1 MKLETKCHGI
11 IEYNKD
17 DIIEFKKGIPGFDN
31 LKKFI
36 NFPIENNEVFSVLHS
51 IENNE
56 IGFIVTS
63 PFSVIN
69 DYEINLDDNVINRL
83 KIEKEKD
90 VLVLNT
96 ITLHSKLENITVN
109 LCAPIV
115 INIKTKLGEQIILNN
130 GKYEIK
136 HPLFKEDI

>member
-17 DIIEFKKGIPGFDN
+17 DVIEFKKGIPGFDN

-96 ITLHSKLENITVN
+96 VTLHSKLENITVN

-130 GKYEIK
+130 EKYEIK

>member
-17 DIIEFKKGIPGFDN
+17 DVIEFKKGIPGFNN

-96 ITLHSKLENITVN
+96 VTLHSKLENITVN

>member
-11 IEYNKD
+11 IEYKEED
-17 DIIEFKKGIPGFDN
+17 VIEFKKGIPGFDE

-36 NFPIENNEVFSVLHS
+36 NFPIQDNEVFSVLHS
-51 IENNE
+51 IENSE

-63 PFSVIN
+63 PFGIIK
-69 DYEINLDDNVINRL
+69 DYEINLDDNVIERL
-83 KIEKEKD
+83 RIENEKD

-96 ITLHSKLENITVN
+96 VTLHSKLENITVN

-130 GKYEIK
+130 GKYKIK
-136 HPLFKEDI
+136 HPLFKEGI

>member
-17 DIIEFKKGIPGFDN
+17 DVIEFKKGIPGFNN

-63 PFSVIN
+63 PFSIIN

-96 ITLHSKLENITVN
+96 VTLHSKLENITVN

>member
-1 MKLETKCHGI
+1 MKLKTKCHGI
-11 IEYNKD
+11 IEYSKND
-17 DIIEFKKGIPGFDN
+17 VIEFKKGIPGFDN

-36 NFPIENNEVFSVLHS
+36 NFPIEDNDVFSVLHS

-63 PFSVIN
+63 PFSIVN
-69 DYEINLDDNVINRL
+69 DYEINLDGNVINRL

-96 ITLHSKLENITVN
+96 VTLHSKLENITVN

-130 GKYEIK
+130 EKYKIK
-136 HPLFKEDI
+136 YPLFKEDI

>member
-11 IEYNKD
+11 IEYKEED
-17 DIIEFKKGIPGFDN
+17 VIEFKKGIPGFN
-31 LKKFI
+31 ELKRFI
-36 NFPIENNEVFSVLHS
+36 NFPIEDNEVFSVLHS

-63 PFSVIN
+63 PFSIIK
-69 DYEINLDDNVINRL
+69 DYEINLDDSVIERL
-83 KIEKEKD
+83 NIENEKD

-96 ITLHSKLENITVN
+96 VTLHSKLENITVN

-130 GKYEIK
+130 GKYQIK
-136 HPLFKEDI
+136 HPLFKEGI

>member
-11 IEYNKD
+11 IEYKEED
-17 DIIEFKKGIPGFDN
+17 VIEFKKGIPGFDE
-31 LKKFI
+31 LKKFV
-36 NFPIENNEVFSVLHS
+36 NFPIEDNEVFSVLHS
-51 IENNE
+51 IENSE

-63 PFSVIN
+63 PFSIIK
-69 DYEINLDDNVINRL
+69 DYEIDIDDSVIERL
-83 KIEKEKD
+83 RIENEKD

-96 ITLHSKLENITVN
+96 VTLHSKLENITVN

-130 GKYEIK
+130 GKYQIK
-136 HPLFKEDI
+136 HPLFKEGI

>member
-11 IEYNKD
+11 VEYKEED
-17 DIIEFKKGIPGFDN
+17 VIEFKKGIPGFDE

-36 NFPIENNEVFSVLHS
+36 NFPIEDNEVFSVLHS
-51 IENNE
+51 IENSE
-56 IGFIVTS
+56 IGFVVTS
-63 PFSVIN
+63 PFSVVK
-69 DYEINLDDNVINRL
+69 DYEIDIDNSVIERL
-83 KIEKEKD
+83 NIEKEKD

-96 ITLHSKLENITVN
+96 VTLHSKLENITVN

-130 GKYEIK
+130 GKYPIK
-136 HPLFKEDI
+136 YLLFKEGI

>member
-96 ITLHSKLENITVN
+96 VTLHSKLENITVN

>member
-11 IEYNKD
+11 IEYNKN

-36 NFPIENNEVFSVLHS
+36 NFPIENNDVFSVLHS

-96 ITLHSKLENITVN
+96 VTLHSKLEKITVN

-130 GKYEIK
+130 EKYEIK